1 MDPQFREHRFMTP
14 KPVRPLAEME
24 QAGYQDMWISYRS
37 SEFSAKETTVLPG
50 QSVTLVDQGCYG
62 LIMLQGYGTMGR
74 WTVETPA
81 MIRFGQL
88 TNDEF
93 FVTEN
98 AAKQGVRVT
107 NLSKTEPLVM
117 LRHFGPGNPDLP
129 AL

>member
-1 MDPQFREHRFMTP
+1 MTAARIYVCNWTLMPVMD
-14 KPVRPLAEME
+14 
-24 QAGYQDMWISYRS
+24 
-37 SEFSAKETTVLPG
+37 
-50 QSVTLVDQGCYG
+50 
-62 LIMLQGYGTMGR
+62 
-74 WTVETPA
+74 TPA